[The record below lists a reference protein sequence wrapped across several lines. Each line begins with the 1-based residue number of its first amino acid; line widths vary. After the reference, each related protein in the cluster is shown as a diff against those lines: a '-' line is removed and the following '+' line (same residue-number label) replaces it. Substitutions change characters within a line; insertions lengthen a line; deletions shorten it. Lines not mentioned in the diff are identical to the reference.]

1 MPLYALHK
9 VRRHPNVQC
18 GVVLICYDVNISCFH
33 KPLRGAVA
41 TWQSALDS
49 FIISKRHCEKRS
61 DDAICCNVKPTQPSI
76 PARRGGLFRLGRCLI
91 AADCHART
99 SLAMTLATQTTATT
113 VHI

>member
-1 MPLYALHK
+1 
-9 VRRHPNVQC
+9 
-18 GVVLICYDVNISCFH
+18 
-33 KPLRGAVA
+33 
-41 TWQSALDS
+41 
-49 FIISKRHCEKRS
+49 
-61 DDAICCNVKPTQPSI
+61 VKPTQPSI